1 MSTTAKPASIPVIT
15 VDGPAGVG
23 KGTLTKRL
31 AAIYGFHY
39 LDSGAVYRALASQ
52 VLARSLVPEQLD
64 EIVLLATQLALSFP
78 PEHDYQT
85 MLGNNI
91 IEADIRTETCSA
103 MASKIAAQQPI
114 REQLLALQKSFQRAP
129 GLVCDGRDMGTV
141 VFPQAQVKIF
151 LDASCQERAQRR
163 YKQLIDQGISANFA
177 HLFDSIS
184 ARDQLDRTRAHS
196 PLVAAEGAWVID
208 STEMTIEE
216 VIGAATD
223 YIKRSL

>member
-1 MSTTAKPASIPVIT
+1 M
-15 VDGPAGVG
+15 
-23 KGTLTKRL
+23 
-31 AAIYGFHY
+31 
-39 LDSGAVYRALASQ
+39 
-52 VLARSLVPEQLD
+52 
-64 EIVLLATQLALSFP
+64 
-78 PEHDYQT
+78 
-85 MLGNNI
+85 
-91 IEADIRTETCSA
+91 
-103 MASKIAAQQPI
+103 
-114 REQLLALQKSFQRAP
+114 QKSFQRAP

-184 ARDQLDRTRAHS
+184 ARDQLDRSRAHS